1 LVLQAYTL
9 FEYADTAPES
19 GQVLIKFLEVTGMGH
34 AWSGGSSSGT
44 YADPKGPDARHHLP
58 RACLLLPS

>member
-1 LVLQAYTL
+1 
-9 FEYADTAPES
+9 
-19 GQVLIKFLEVTGMGH
+19 VLIKFLEVTGMGH

-58 RACLLLPS
+58 RACSPPFVLSHAQLTNSLFQPATAL